1 MLRSEV
7 ELVKQLLAQ
16 RIDPANETIEQRFKD
31 IEKQLDELKKQI
43 QGLIKVEKSEP
54 KSEIKYK
61 K

>member
-16 RIDPANETIEQRFKD
+16 RIDPANETIDQRFKG

>member
-1 MLRSEV
+1 MQRSEV

-31 IEKQLDELKKQI
+31 IEKQLVKLEKQI
-43 QGLIKVEKSEP
+43 QGLAKEEKPEP
-54 KSEIKYK
+54 KTK